1 MRRPSWIMPIGI
13 LLLSVGLGDELQA
26 RTSDSVPL
34 PVNVTRGVSQ
44 GGTAQDAL
52 KAALKWGAER
62 SIEILSRSGGFNEH
76 PVVRIT
82 LPDDAEKMRSALARI
97 GLEKQVEKLEEDMN
111 RAAERA
117 VGASGQILAD
127 AIKNLSVEDAASIIA
142 SKNERMGTRYLYR
155 ETSDSLTEQMAPII
169 RDAMGGEQ
177 VMDTWQKLTAAYN
190 RIPLTKPIETDLEQY
205 LCRKTL
211 EGLFYE
217 IGEQEVKIRRDPK
230 ERATDL
236 IKQFFGGN

>member
-1 MRRPSWIMPIGI
+1 MKRPSWMMPIGI
-13 LLLSVGLGDELQA
+13 LLLSAGQVDELRA
-26 RTSDSVPL
+26 CPAESLLVSDPAVS
-34 PVNVTRGVSQ
+34 GFSQ

-52 KAALKWGAER
+52 RAALKWGAQR
-62 SIEILSRSGGFNEH
+62 SVELLSRSGGFNEH

-82 LPDDAEKMRSALARI
+82 LPEEAEKMRVALTRI
-97 GLEKQVEKLEEDMN
+97 GLEKQVEKLEQDMN

-117 VGASGQILAD
+117 VGASGRILAD
-127 AIKNLSVEDAASIIA
+127 AIINLSVEDAASIIA
-142 SKNERMGTRYLYR
+142 SQNDRMGTQYLYR
-155 ETSDSLTEQMAPII
+155 ETADSLTEQIAPII

-177 VMDTWQKLTAAYN
+177 VMDTWQKLTAACN
-190 RIPLTKPIETDLEQY
+190 RLPLTKPIETDLEQY

-217 IGEQEVKIRRDPK
+217 IGEQEVKIRQDPK

>member
-1 MRRPSWIMPIGI
+1 MKRPSWMMPIGI

-26 RTSDSVPL
+26 STSDSVPRT
-34 PVNVTRGVSQ
+34 VCATRGVSQ

-62 SIEILSRSGGFNEH
+62 SMEILSRSGGFNEH

-97 GLEKQVEKLEEDMN
+97 GLEKQVEKLEEEMN

-127 AIKNLSVEDAASIIA
+127 AIKNLSVEDAVSIIA
-142 SKNERMGTRYLYR
+142 SKDERMGTRYLYR

-190 RIPLTKPIETDLEQY
+190 CIPLTKPVETDLEQY

-217 IGEQEVKIRRDPK
+217 IGEQEVKIRQDPK

-236 IKQFFGGN
+236 IRQFFGGN